1 MLYTILGSRDVWGEE
16 WQGWNVRDVRGEPS
30 SGCPGQVARVPDAS
44 PWSWPISDLC
54 TFGNMEALISR
65 GFLRC
70 FLWVWRSSGPQG
82 LRGLPQGLTS
92 GPHFNLRASPAQK
105 LVIILDQGPPRFLG
119 GPEVNF
125 PNQWMDTVDK
135 IRVKSAQWTNISMVA
150 NKKKKNKLQYI
161 DIFTILVL
169 SHMILKSCLSNK
181 SLTTLLTF
189 NRSFVRS
196 SRLV

>member
-1 MLYTILGSRDVWGEE
+1 MDGNGNLCGGRFIEHRFALLKLATFNIIIFGESRKYD
-16 WQGWNVRDVRGEPS
+16 R
-30 SGCPGQVARVPDAS
+30 A

-92 GPHFNLRASPAQK
+92 GPHFYLRASPAQK
-105 LVIILDQGPPRFLG
+105 LPIILDQGPPRFLG

-150 NKKKKNKLQYI
+150 NKKKKNKLQ
-161 DIFTILVL
+161 
-169 SHMILKSCLSNK
+169 
-181 SLTTLLTF
+181 
-189 NRSFVRS
+189 
-196 SRLV
+196 